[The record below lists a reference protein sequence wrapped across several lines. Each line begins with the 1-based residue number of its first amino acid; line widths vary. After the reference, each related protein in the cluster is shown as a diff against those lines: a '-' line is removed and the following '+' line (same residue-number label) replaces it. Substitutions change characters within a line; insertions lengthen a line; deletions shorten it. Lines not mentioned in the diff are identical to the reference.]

1 MTDNDG
7 RELITT
13 KDVEQMQAQSIQAR
27 ARDEGAGRLPL
38 LMFLAR
44 AGQTIP
50 AWWSKERD
58 RELDRFWKNSDHVGG
73 AFYTLSS
80 KLTSVPFRIEARD
93 PNVASH
99 RKLAEEYQDLLEAG
113 SEFGLGWQE
122 LIVPFLLDLWSQ
134 DNGAFLEVIG
144 GGPKSGP
151 VEGLPVGLA
160 HLDSY
165 RCHRTGS
172 LEFPVQYE
180 DYDGRL
186 YKLHRSRVL
195 YRSQMPSARAEMYK
209 VGFCWLSRCINAAQS
224 LIDDLTYKQE
234 KIGSRPKRGIII
246 TKGGLDPDD
255 MRSAFEQ
262 ADIMMDSQGLS
273 KFSKFVTVGANY
285 LPDAALDILDLA
297 SLPDGFNYETDVTL
311 TMYTIALTGAVPPRW
326 LWPATVSGATKAD
339 AMYQHVAGLT
349 GGPGATLKML
359 SGMLGG
365 PERGAG
371 TLPGLTRFLP
381 ASLRMVF
388 DFQDDEQD
396 RTAAEIA
403 DVRSQARERDISA
416 GAISVRVAREI
427 MVEDGELSEEQFE
440 ELELEDGRLEDGSDV
455 LALFQSGD
463 PQIMALLPVDPDA
476 AMDEEIQERIQENWA
491 IALNSANANQK
502 RKARQANAALQ
513 KLLDERKA
521 EPLEE
526 TGLEEEKPSE
536 EEPTSE
542 DETPLLETSVMEEG
556 AMV

>member
-27 ARDEGAGRLPL
+27 ARDEGAGRMPL

-73 AFYTLSS
+73 AFFTLSS

-151 VEGLPVGLA
+151 VKGLPVGLA

-180 DYDGRL
+180 DYDGKL

-209 VGFCWLSRCINAAQS
+209 VGFCWLSRCINAAQG

-234 KIGSRPKRGIII
+234 KIGSRPKRGIIV

-297 SLPDGFNYETDVTL
+297 SLPDGFDYETDVTL
-311 TMYTIALTGAVPPRW
+311 AMYTIALTGAVPPRW

-359 SGMLGG
+359 AGMLGG
-365 PERGAG
+365 PVRGAG

-403 DVRSQARERDISA
+403 EVRSQARERDISA

-440 ELELEDGRLEDGSDV
+440 ELELEEGRLEDGSDV
-455 LALFQSGD
+455 LALFQSDD
-463 PQIMALLPVDPDA
+463 PAIMALLPVDPDA
-476 AMDEEIQERIQENWA
+476 ATDEEIQERMQENWA

-526 TGLEEEKPSE
+526 TGLEEERPLE

-542 DETPLLETSVMEEG
+542 DETPMLETSAMEEG
-556 AMV
+556 AIA